1 MLPSTAGSPGALSP
15 VLLPWRLSTDCSCVS
30 SDLPALL
37 SGALTLLKLEKPPVP
52 HSSDSAACDSLC
64 VLWAEPSGWLHAAPS
79 HHGYMQPLKHQCWW
93 FHWVFWFSYFHQS
106 SSEPWQAV
114 TCHAGFTVLDHC
126 PVVLHHCELAS
137 NKLVP

>member
-79 HHGYMQPLKHQCWW
+79 HHGYMQPLKHQCRM
-93 FHWVFWFSYFHQS
+93 FAKEGKF
-106 SSEPWQAV
+106 
-114 TCHAGFTVLDHC
+114 
-126 PVVLHHCELAS
+126 VVLGNSTPSIPLSRGKVGSIVARG
-137 NKLVP
+137 